1 MRSTM
6 KNDLLHSSLHISI
19 NGPSANIKEVDQLLE
34 GICNVYGNEK
44 RKKIPQV
51 CGTTSLCSTETEN
64 NVESTIQK
72 SEKGMSCLDFAQ
84 PDFYEVSFMISHFAE
99 QEFSGEDDDLSKL
112 KSSLVKT
119 YLVNINYHYLL
130 GKKEVLEFFRY

>member
-6 KNDLLHSSLHISI
+6 KNDLLNSSLHISI

-84 PDFYEVSFMISHFAE
+84 PDFY
-99 QEFSGEDDDLSKL
+99 
-112 KSSLVKT
+112 
-119 YLVNINYHYLL
+119 
-130 GKKEVLEFFRY
+130 